1 MSTETL
7 SLLRAG
13 KLAGAT
19 RLDLSCGISDFPP
32 EIFELADS
40 LEILNL
46 TGNRLSDLPDD
57 LPRLKKLRILFCSD
71 NEFRHLPPVLA
82 ECQGLSMIGFK
93 SNRIE
98 EVTALPSSLR
108 WLILTDNR
116 IGSLPASIGKCTPL
130 QKLMLSGNRLTSLPE
145 EMAACVNLE
154 LVRLAANRFESLPD
168 WLLEL
173 PRLAWLAFAGNPLC
187 REPEVTAAAIHW
199 ADLELHEKL
208 GEGASGIIHRAT
220 RLSDTKPVAVKL
232 FKGAMTSDGLPDS
245 ERAACLA
252 AGPHPNLIPV
262 LGEVAGHPAG
272 TPGLVMDLVGPE
284 FTPLGGPPSLETC
297 SRDVYQPEAS
307 FPADVVLKIA
317 RHLASTGAALHAK
330 GILHGDFY
338 AHNVLRNR
346 EGAAFLGDLGAASFY
361 PPDDARFEKLEVLA
375 FGRLLGELLDRCPD
389 AIPGLQALANRCQS
403 PEPSARPRFAEMLE
417 GALASAGL
425 DGRGLDGC
433 ADTPAEAFAPPAA
446 APSAPPKG
454 KSRLSR

>member
-1 MSTETL
+1 MSTDTL

-19 RLDLSCGISDFPP
+19 RLDLSCGLSDFPP

-130 QKLMLSGNRLTSLPE
+130 QKLMLSGNRLDSLPE

-168 WLLEL
+168 WLLVL
-173 PRLAWLAFAGNPLC
+173 PRLAWLAFAGNPL
-187 REPEVTAAAIHW
+187 AAELQVHAPAINW
-199 ADLELHEKL
+199 ADLALGEKL

-220 RLSDTKPVAVKL
+220 RHSDRRPVAVKI
-232 FKGAMTSDGLPDS
+232 FKGAMTSDGLPDR
-245 ERAACLA
+245 ERVACLA
-252 AGPHPNLIPV
+252 AGGHPNLIPV
-262 LGEVAGHPAG
+262 LGELAKHPAG
-272 TPGLVMDLVGPE
+272 SSGLVLDLIGPE
-284 FTPLGGPPSLETC
+284 FTPLAGPPSLETC
-297 SRDVYQPEAS
+297 SRDVYPPNARFS
-307 FPADVVLKIA
+307 LPVVLKIA
-317 RHLASTGAALHAK
+317 RGMASAAAALHAK
-330 GILHGDFY
+330 GLMHGDFY
-338 AHNVLRNR
+338 AHNVLRNVDGDCR
-346 EGAAFLGDLGAASFY
+346 LGDFGAASFY
-361 PPDDARFEKLEVLA
+361 PSAGAAFERLEVLA
-375 FGRLLGELLDRCPD
+375 FGRLLAELLERCD
-389 AIPGLQALANRCQS
+389 ESAADLEALAARCS
-403 PEPSARPRFAEMLE
+403 GARPADRPLFAEIVV
-417 GALASAGL
+417 ALVI
-425 DGRGLDGC
+425 
-433 ADTPAEAFAPPAA
+433 PAVEE
-446 APSAPPKG
+446 
-454 KSRLSR
+454 